1 MTGNPVRESLTRC
14 TISPAQARERLGFDP
29 LRPVVLVVGG
39 SLGASTVNRAIAAG
53 VTAIT
58 AAGAQLLW
66 QTGRRDTQ
74 LADEATR
81 DNPDARAT
89 EFITDMDV
97 AYRAADIVVS
107 RAGAGSISE
116 LQLLGK
122 AAVLVPS
129 PNVTEDHQRKNALA
143 LVARNAAVMVED
155 ATAATQL
162 VPAVTALLADP
173 ARREA
178 MGAAISGMALR
189 DSDER
194 IVDIIQQ
201 IVNRHTTE

>member
-1 MTGNPVRESLTRC
+1 M
-14 TISPAQARERLGFDP
+14 
-29 LRPVVLVVGG
+29 
-39 SLGASTVNRAIAAG
+39 
-53 VTAIT
+53 
-58 AAGAQLLW
+58 
-66 QTGRRDTQ
+66 
-74 LADEATR
+74 
-81 DNPDARAT
+81 
-89 EFITDMDV
+89 
-97 AYRAADIVVS
+97 S